1 MAQKAASKRS
11 KGKTH
16 GSGAKTVK
24 PKLPTE
30 FIVRPHEDIDDVK
43 LMANIYVSPALIE
56 ISEWKVGEFIRI
68 SKGLASFDA
77 VLSTWDED
85 KGSKYGLN
93 VVLLS
98 PYYLKLAGFLL
109 GDRVGLSSVK
119 EQPAYAYN
127 VVVDYLSESME
138 ESDVSKQLCGIGLLY
153 KGLTTANLK
162 VVDITENVEGQLSKL
177 SLNDKVAGGEEAKS
191 ALQPFLFHPTNTTVQ
206 STAREKIEPLM
217 PRFSYEDIGGL
228 KKEISSL
235 RKNIFLPLNCPG
247 VFKEFGIQPP
257 RGILLYGPSG
267 TGKSLLLKTIAYESS
282 KCHIIKINGPSI
294 VSKYLGGTEETL
306 RGFFKEAVKYSPAI
320 ILIDEIDSLVPSRSN
335 DDTTEVDSRVVATL
349 LTLLD
354 GLEGPI
360 VVIGATNRPGA
371 IDSSLRRPGRF
382 DQELEIGIPDA
393 DGRYD
398 ILVKQISRMQGRSV
412 LTEDQIRTVANKTH
426 GYVGADLVSLTRE
439 AVMRCIKSQFGV
451 FNDADLADNAFDNV
465 RLGYEE
471 LLDAL
476 KEVRPSAMR
485 EIVLEMPKVRWSDI
499 GGQEV
504 LKRKLKEMV
513 QLPLTAADTFKRLG
527 ISAPKGLLLY
537 GPPGCSKTMTA
548 KALATESG
556 LNFIAI
562 KGPEIFNKYV
572 GESEKKI
579 REIFRKARMAAPS
592 IIFIDEIDA
601 LATSRESADSG
612 HVTKQV
618 LNTLLN
624 EIDGVEELK
633 GVIIVGATNRPDAI
647 DPALLRPGR
656 LDRHVYVSPPDQ
668 EARRQIFDKNTSK
681 FNLQDKDAL
690 LSKLVNMT
698 DGFSGSEC
706 VLLCQEAGLNAIMS
720 DNNCKNVSES
730 NFIAAIGDISKNIT
744 PEMIHYY
751 QDFAQ
756 KYRACSV

>member
-11 KGKTH
+11 KRNSH
-16 GSGAKTVK
+16 DSSAKTIK
-24 PKLPTE
+24 QKLPTE
-30 FIVRPHEDIDDVK
+30 FIVRPHEDTDDAKAV
-43 LMANIYVSPALIE
+43 ANIYVSPLIIE
-56 ISEWKVGEFIRI
+56 ISEWKVGEFVRV
-68 SKGLASFDA
+68 SKGLVSFVA
-77 VLSTWDED
+77 VLSTWDEN
-85 KGSKYGLN
+85 KESQYGLN

-109 GDRVGLSSVK
+109 GDRVSLSSTKVQPAYADSVTVEYLSSSVK
-119 EQPAYAYN
+119 E
-127 VVVDYLSESME
+127 
-138 ESDVSKQLCGIGLLY
+138 SDVFKQLCDIGLLY
-153 KGLTTANLK
+153 KGFTTASLK
-162 VVDITENVEGQLSKL
+162 VIDIGEQVELQLSKL
-177 SLNDKVAGGEEAKS
+177 SLDDGEKMGES
-191 ALQPFLFHPTNTTVQ
+191 QESMLRPYLFHPTATSVQ
-206 STAREKIEPLM
+206 AVPKDEIQPVRLK
-217 PRFSYEDIGGL
+217 FSYEDIGGL
-228 KKEISSL
+228 KKEISGL
-235 RKNIFLPLNCPG
+235 KKNIFLPLNCPSI
-247 VFKEFGIQPP
+247 FKEFGIQPP

-282 KCHIIKINGPSI
+282 GCHIIRINGPSI

-335 DDTTEVDSRVVATL
+335 DDTTEVDSRVVATM
-349 LTLLD
+349 LTLMD

-360 VVIGATNRPGA
+360 IVIGATNRPGS

-382 DQELEIGIPDA
+382 DQELEIPIPDA

-398 ILVKQISRMQGRSV
+398 ILVKQISRMQGRST
-412 LTEDQIRTVANKTH
+412 LTDDEIRAVANKTH

-439 AVMRCIKSQFGV
+439 AVMMCIKGNLGQFNG
-451 FNDADLADNAFDNV
+451 ADLSEDAFKSV
-465 RLGYEE
+465 KLGYGE

-476 KEVRPSAMR
+476 KEIRPSAMR

-579 REIFRKARMAAPS
+579 REIFRKARLAAPS

-624 EIDGVEELK
+624 EIDGVEELR

-656 LDRHVYVSPPDQ
+656 LDRHVYVSPPDSD
-668 EARRQIFDKNTSK
+668 ARMQIFDKNTSK
-681 FNLQDKDAL
+681 FNLEDKDAL
-690 LSKLVNMT
+690 LTKLVGMT

-720 DNNCKNVSES
+720 DSNCRKVGES
-730 NFIAAIGDISKNIT
+730 NFLAAINDISKNIT
-744 PEMIHYY
+744 PEMIQYY
-751 QDFAQ
+751 KEFAR